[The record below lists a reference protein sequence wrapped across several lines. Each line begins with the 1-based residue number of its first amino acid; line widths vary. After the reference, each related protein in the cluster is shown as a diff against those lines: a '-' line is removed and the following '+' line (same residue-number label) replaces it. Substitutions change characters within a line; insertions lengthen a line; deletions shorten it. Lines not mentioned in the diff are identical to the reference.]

1 MKSKLI
7 LSLSVLGLS
16 VGMLG
21 MGIPTSAHSIE
32 EEHTHESTQLFENDI
47 LANLQESH
55 EEEVVNPNVRGVG
68 YYWKCRT
75 CGYHSNWHAL
85 ASTAV
90 SKANVHAQKYNHVT
104 SVYPN

>member
-55 EEEVVNPNVRGVG
+55 EEEVVNPNARIFG
-68 YYWKCRT
+68 YKWRCYT
-75 CGYHSNWHAL
+75 CGYTSELHWIS
-85 ASTAV
+85 STAV
-90 SKANVHAQKYNHVT
+90 TKANAHAAKYGHKVT
-104 SVYPN
+104 VYNA

>member
-21 MGIPTSAHSIE
+21 MGIPTSANSI
-32 EEHTHESTQLFENDI
+32 
-47 LANLQESH
+47 